1 MREARSRI
9 RGPPSNEHILSKRTL
24 MRTRLIEILLVLAV
38 LLAVAVPV
46 LRVIYGQSI
55 RQWEREFFERIGIN
69 PELGWLLCGV
79 IGFTLVVL
87 RFRRKDRH
95 GR

>member
-1 MREARSRI
+1 
-9 RGPPSNEHILSKRTL
+9 
-24 MRTRLIEILLVLAV
+24 MRTRLIEVLLVLAIILV
-38 LLAVAVPV
+38 VAVPV

-55 RQWEREFFERIGIN
+55 RQWEREFFERIGIS
-69 PELGWLLCGV
+69 PELGWILCGV

-87 RFRRKDRH
+87 RFRRRDRR